1 MWLLFSSC
9 GVLVSYSLVVVC
21 RLLSSCGEGSSAAIS
36 EGSPLSLQCAGPPYC
51 DWGTHL
57 YFPKCDSSLGM
68 VSGGMVSPFC
78 QWILLN
84 SSGVLL
90 FSCGCGLGAPLSFQW
105 SLLLGCDGG
114 LGRGCLSSFGT
125 KYSSKILLW
134 LLLSTYEGP
143 LLS

>member
-1 MWLLFSSC
+1 MVWLLFSSC

-90 FSCGCGLGAPLSFQW
+90 FSCGCGLRAPLEFQW
-105 SLLLGCDGG
+105 PLLLGGDG
-114 LGRGCLSSFGT
+114 
-125 KYSSKILLW
+125 W
-134 LLLSTYEGP
+134 L
-143 LLS
+143 